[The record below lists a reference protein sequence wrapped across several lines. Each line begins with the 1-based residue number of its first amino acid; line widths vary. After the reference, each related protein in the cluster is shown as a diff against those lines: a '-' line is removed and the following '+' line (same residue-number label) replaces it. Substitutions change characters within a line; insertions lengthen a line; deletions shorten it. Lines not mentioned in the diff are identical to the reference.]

1 MPKSNKLN
9 SNSLDSICDVPGI
22 KVGHAQDRVGGTG
35 CTVILPDEDAVCGVD
50 VAGGGPGT
58 RETDALNPVN
68 LIEKIQGLYL
78 SGGSAYGLAGADGVM
93 RWCEENNRGYDVG
106 IGCVPIVPGAVLF
119 DLPVADFHA
128 RPDREMG
135 YQACLNATAQ
145 ETRSGNIGAG
155 TGASVG
161 KVGGMDLAMK
171 GGLGTAS
178 LTFNNIVIGAIVA
191 VNCLGDVI
199 DPNTGN
205 IIAGALTED
214 KSDFVGTMNLYK
226 KMLLESTSPQSK
238 MSNTTIGAIA
248 TNAALTK
255 SQATKVSMMAHDGF
269 ARVINP
275 IHTLRDGDT
284 IFTLS
289 TGQHEADVSVIGAL
303 AAEVMAIAVLRAVR
317 AAESCY
323 GLKGLAS

>member
-1 MPKSNKLN
+1 MLN
-9 SNSLDSICDVPGI
+9 SICDVPGI
-22 KVGHAQDRVGGTG
+22 KVGHAQNITGGTG
-35 CTVILPDEDAVCGVD
+35 CTVILPEDGAVCGVD

-68 LIEKIQGLYL
+68 LIQKIQAIYL

-93 RWCEENNRGYDVG
+93 RWCEENQRGYSVPG
-106 IGCVPIVPGAVLF
+106 GVVPIVPAAVLF
-119 DLPVADFHA
+119 DLPVADFNA

-135 YQACLNATAQ
+135 YQACLNATDVDS
-145 ETRSGNIGAG
+145 RCGNIGAG

-161 KVGGMDLAMK
+161 KLAGMELAMK

-178 LTFNNIVIGAIVA
+178 ITINDIVIGAIVA

-199 DPNTGN
+199 DPVTGK

-214 KSDFVGTMNLYK
+214 KSDFAGTLNLFK
-226 KMLLESTSPQSK
+226 ERITANTPLKT
-238 MSNTTIGAIA
+238 SNTTIGAIA

-275 IHTLRDGDT
+275 IHTLHDGDT

-289 TGQHEADVSVIGAL
+289 TGDQEADVSIIGAL
-303 AAEVMAIAVLRAVR
+303 AAEVMATAVIRAVK
-317 AAESCY
+317 AAKSSY
-323 GLKGLAS
+323 GLKGFAG

>member
-1 MPKSNKLN
+1 MI
-9 SNSLDSICDVPGI
+9 DSICDVPGI
-22 KVGHAQDRVGGTG
+22 KVGHAQDFIGGTG
-35 CTVILPDEDAVCGVD
+35 CTVILPDDGAVCGVD

-68 LIEKIQGLYL
+68 LIQKIQGVYL

-93 RWCEENNRGYDVG
+93 RWCEENQRGYDVG
-106 IGCVPIVPGAVLF
+106 IGRVPIVPGAVLF

-128 RPDREMG
+128 RPDRDMG
-135 YQACLNATAQ
+135 YQACLSASS
-145 ETRSGNIGAG
+145 EESRCGNVGAG

-178 LTFNNIVIGAIVA
+178 LTFNDIVIGAIVA

-199 DPNTGN
+199 DPSTGK
-205 IIAGALTED
+205 IIAGALTKD
-214 KSDFVGTMNLYK
+214 KSDFIGTMNLYK
-226 KMLLESTSPQSK
+226 NRVAGKTQPN

-248 TNAALTK
+248 TNAELTK

-275 IHTLRDGDT
+275 IHTLHDGDT

-289 TGQHEADVSVIGAL
+289 TGKHQADVSIIGAL
-303 AAEVMAIAVLRAVR
+303 AAEVMATAVIRAVK
-317 AAESCY
+317 AAKSCY
-323 GLKGLAS
+323 GLRGLASI

>member
-1 MPKSNKLN
+1 MLN
-9 SNSLDSICDVPGI
+9 SICDVPGI
-22 KVGHAQDRVGGTG
+22 KVGHAQDLIGGTG
-35 CTVILPDEDAVCGVD
+35 CTVLLPDDGAVCGVD

-68 LIEKIQGLYL
+68 LIQKIQGLYL

-106 IGCVPIVPGAVLF
+106 VGLVPIVPGAVLF

-128 RPDREMG
+128 RPDSAMG
-135 YQACLNATAQ
+135 YQACLNATA
-145 ETRSGNIGAG
+145 EESRCGNIGAG

-178 LTFNNIVIGAIVA
+178 LTIGNIVIGAIVA
-191 VNCLGDVI
+191 VNCLGDVM
-199 DPNTGN
+199 DPTTGN

-226 KMLLESTSPQSK
+226 KMLSGSSGTK

-275 IHTLRDGDT
+275 IHTLHDGDT

-289 TGQHEADVSVIGAL
+289 TGQHEADVSIIGAL
-303 AAEVMAIAVLRAVR
+303 AAEVMATAVLRAVR
-317 AAESCY
+317 AAESSY
-323 GLKGLAS
+323 GLKGLAD

>member
-1 MPKSNKLN
+1 MI
-9 SNSLDSICDVPGI
+9 DSICDVPGI
-22 KVGHAQDRVGGTG
+22 KVGHAQDFIGGTG
-35 CTVILPDEDAVCGVD
+35 CTVILPDDGAVCGVD

-68 LIEKIQGLYL
+68 LIQKIQGVYL

-93 RWCEENNRGYDVG
+93 RWCEENQRGYDVG
-106 IGCVPIVPGAVLF
+106 IGRVPIVPGAVLF

-128 RPDREMG
+128 RPDRDMG
-135 YQACLNATAQ
+135 YQACLSASS
-145 ETRSGNIGAG
+145 EESRCGNVGAG

-178 LTFNNIVIGAIVA
+178 LTFNDIVIGAIVA

-199 DPNTGN
+199 DPSTGK

-214 KSDFVGTMNLYK
+214 KSDFIGTMNLYK
-226 KMLLESTSPQSK
+226 NKVAGNTQPN

-248 TNAALTK
+248 TNAELTK

-275 IHTLRDGDT
+275 IHTLHDGDT

-289 TGQHEADVSVIGAL
+289 TGKHQADVSIIGAL
-303 AAEVMAIAVLRAVR
+303 AAEVMATAVIRAVK
-317 AAESCY
+317 AAKSCY
-323 GLKGLAS
+323 GLRGLASI

>member
-1 MPKSNKLN
+1 MLN
-9 SNSLDSICDVPGI
+9 SICDVPGI
-22 KVGHAQDRVGGTG
+22 NVGHAEDLVGGTG
-35 CTVILPDEDAVCGVD
+35 CTVIIPEDGAVCGVD

-68 LIEKIQGLYL
+68 LIEEIHALYL
-78 SGGSAYGLAGADGVM
+78 GGGSAYGLAGADGVM
-93 RWCEENNRGYDVG
+93 RWCEEKKRGYDVG
-106 IGCVPIVPGAVLF
+106 LGVVPIVPGAVLF
-119 DLPVADFHA
+119 DLPVQDYHA
-128 RPDREMG
+128 RPDRKMG
-135 YQACLNATAQ
+135 YQACLNAVGDEA
-145 ETRSGNIGAG
+145 RCGNIGAG

-161 KVGGMDLAMK
+161 KVGGMHLAMK

-178 LTFNNIVIGAIVA
+178 LNFDGIVIGAIVA

-199 DPNTGN
+199 DPTTGK

-226 KMLLESTSPQSK
+226 KMAAGGPNPR

-275 IHTLRDGDT
+275 IHTLHDGDT

-289 TGQHEADVSVIGAL
+289 TGTRKADVSIIGAL
-303 AAEVMAIAVLRAVR
+303 AAEVMATAVLRAVK
-317 AAESCY
+317 AAKTSY
-323 GLKGLAS
+323 GLRGLAG

>member
-1 MPKSNKLN
+1 
-9 SNSLDSICDVPGI
+9 
-22 KVGHAQDRVGGTG
+22 
-35 CTVILPDEDAVCGVD
+35 
-50 VAGGGPGT
+50 
-58 RETDALNPVN
+58 
-68 LIEKIQGLYL
+68 
-78 SGGSAYGLAGADGVM
+78 M
-93 RWCEENNRGYDVG
+93 RWCEENNRGYNVG
-106 IGCVPIVPGAVLF
+106 VGLVPIVPGAVLF

-128 RPDREMG
+128 RPDSAMG
-135 YQACLNATAQ
+135 YQACLNATAK
-145 ETRSGNIGAG
+145 ENRCGNIGAG

-161 KVGGMDLAMK
+161 KVGGMALAMK

-178 LTFNNIVIGAIVA
+178 LTFNHIVIGAIVA

-199 DPNTGN
+199 DPSTGN

-226 KMLLESTSPQSK
+226 KMILDNTNLKLQ

-255 SQATKVSMMAHDGF
+255 SQATKVSMMAHDGL

-289 TGQHEADVSVIGAL
+289 TGQHEVDVSIIGAL

-323 GLKGLAS
+323 GLKGLAC